1 MAKRLLSILKINQKM
16 LTRRRGKTRKSKKNK
31 NNKKGKVKAMNRRK
45 LLVVMIRLAALRMHP
60 KITTTMRNMSL
71 MILSSC
77 VNARTRI

>member
-1 MAKRLLSILKINQKM
+1 MAKRLLSILKINQRM
-16 LTRRRGKTRKSKKNK
+16 LTRRRGKTKKSKKNK

-60 KITTTMRNMSL
+60 KTTTMKNMSL